1 VTERGLRDSAQG
13 STRCS
18 VHDRVGLRD
27 DGAGQSNNCLDDMRD
42 GRWNYGVVTDESDLG
57 EMAVFLWLWRKR
69 KVVCRFKMTTL

>member
-1 VTERGLRDSAQG
+1 
-13 STRCS
+13 
-18 VHDRVGLRD
+18 
-27 DGAGQSNNCLDDMRD
+27 MRD